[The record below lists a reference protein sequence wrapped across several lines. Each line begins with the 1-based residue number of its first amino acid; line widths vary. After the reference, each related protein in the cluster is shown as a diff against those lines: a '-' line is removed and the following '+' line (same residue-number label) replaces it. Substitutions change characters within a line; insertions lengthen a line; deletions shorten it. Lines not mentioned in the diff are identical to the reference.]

1 MNVYEK
7 CPILENDN
15 LIIRLIEKNDAED
28 LMSVYNDKFVL
39 PFLNSDNCHGSNFY
53 CATKEDME
61 NTIKYWLIEYHENR
75 GFVRFSV
82 VDKKAGTVIGTIEMF
97 QRKSEDFYNDCGI
110 LRLDLARDYES
121 SEWIGDILS
130 LITEPFYD
138 WFGCSVIATKAA
150 VYAIERIEALK
161 KNGFI
166 KSEEPLIGHQRNTL
180 YYDYW
185 IIQKL

>member
-7 CPILENDN
+7 CHTLENDN
-15 LIIRLIEKNDAED
+15 LIIKKKKKNDADD

-39 PFLNSDNCHGSNFY
+39 PFFNSDNCHGSNFY

-97 QRKSEDFYNDCGI
+97 QRKSQDFYNDCGI
-110 LRLDLARDYES
+110 LRLDLARDYER

-161 KNGFI
+161 KKGFI
-166 KSEEPLIGHQRNTL
+166 KSEEPLIGHYRNTV

-185 IIQKL
+185 IIQKS